1 MSTTSHRWRACALAT
16 CWALLSG
23 CATSPGVE
31 LPEGTLMLGEVRHVF
46 TRAMLQAGEIAPGE
60 KRENL
65 GRMMEGR
72 GWTDAQLDAG
82 RLLVVRTRIYWNNT
96 SSGNRYGVLG
106 VERLA
111 DGVQAEPFNIVE
123 FTVGGRSGAIQRVRA
138 KTMAD
143 GRCDYQDVPV
153 GMLVEAMGALA
164 MVGPRGTASLHCV
177 GIEHE
182 GWQRPRTYW
191 HKLPGATATR

>member
-1 MSTTSHRWRACALAT
+1 MSTSRSWWRAGIVAASL
-16 CWALLSG
+16 ALLSG
-23 CATSPGVE
+23 CATTPAVE

-46 TRAMLQAGEIAPGE
+46 TRALLQAGEIAPGE

-65 GRMMEGR
+65 LRMMTER
-72 GWTDAQLDAG
+72 GWTDAQLDQG

-96 SSGNRYGVLG
+96 SSGNRYAVLN

-111 DGVQAEPFNIVE
+111 DGVTAEPFNIVE

-138 KTMAD
+138 KAIAE
-143 GRCDYQDVPV
+143 GRCDYVDVPV
-153 GMLVEAMGALA
+153 GMLVEAMGTLAL
-164 MVGPRGTASLHCV
+164 VGPRGTASLYCS
-177 GIEHE
+177 GIEQE

-191 HKLPGATATR
+191 HKLPGPAGAR